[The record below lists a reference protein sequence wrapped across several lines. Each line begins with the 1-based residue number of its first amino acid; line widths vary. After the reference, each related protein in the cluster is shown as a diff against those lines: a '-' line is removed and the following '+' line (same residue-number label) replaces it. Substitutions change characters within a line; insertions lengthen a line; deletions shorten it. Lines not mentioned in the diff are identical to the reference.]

1 MRTLKMREAGEMGN
15 EVRRGWAGSTID
27 KRLVFR
33 SSLYEKKTLFFSR
46 GAYKKNNGC
55 KAGGGRVPPTKRETF
70 WVKIETFFP
79 SLKRATHNGNT
90 LLSLCCT
97 NNILN

>member
-33 SSLYEKKTLFFSR
+33 SSLYEKKLFFLR
-46 GAYKKNNGC
+46 I
-55 KAGGGRVPPTKRETF
+55 F
-70 WVKIETFFP
+70 VKWEIYFD
-79 SLKRATHNGNT
+79 R
-90 LLSLCCT
+90 LS
-97 NNILN
+97 I

>member
-33 SSLYEKKTLFFSR
+33 SSLYEKKLFFE
-46 GAYKKNNGC
+46 NFC
-55 KAGGGRVPPTKRETF
+55 KM
-70 WVKIETFFP
+70 
-79 SLKRATHNGNT
+79 GN
-90 LLSLCCT
+90 
-97 NNILN
+97 IF